1 MIHILHGANDLLR
14 DERLAELRAAH
25 GKSEE
30 AELNTVILDGSTA
43 TFDTVAAA
51 CNTLPFFTPKRLVI
65 IKGLMGRM
73 ERGDRRAGRRVM
85 TPDEEKKESEWK
97 PLRSMLGVMPLSTD
111 LIFVE
116 GILSRSNPV
125 LSELSSLASI
135 QEFYNMRG
143 AQFDQW
149 LSSRFVNAGA
159 KITPEAQRQLSFMV
173 GANMRQLQQEVD
185 KLATYASGRTI
196 TEEDVALMIPDAKEG
211 NIFAMVDAII
221 DGHSGQALRMAH
233 KLQDEG
239 MSVQQMLAMVARQA
253 RLLIQAKAL
262 SQKKVDDEELA
273 SRLGITSDFVFKK
286 TMEQTRRRTHQQMA
300 ALLGQL
306 LDIDISI
313 KRGQLSED
321 TAMDVLIAG
330 AQR

>member
-1 MIHILHGANDLLR
+1 MIHILHGANELMR
-14 DERLAELRAAH
+14 DERLTELRATH
-25 GKSEE
+25 GTSEE
-30 AELNTVILDGSTA
+30 AELNTVIVDGSTA
-43 TFDTVAAA
+43 TFDSVAAA

-97 PLRSMLGVMPLSTD
+97 PLRSMLGVMPLSTS

-116 GILSRSNPV
+116 GQLSRSNPV
-125 LSELSSLASI
+125 LSELSSLASVE
-135 QEFYNMRG
+135 EFYNLRG
-143 AQFDQW
+143 DRFEQW
-149 LSSRFVNAGA
+149 LKSRFINAGA

-173 GANMRQLQQEVD
+173 GQNMRQLQQDVD

-196 TEEDVALMIPDAKEG
+196 TEEDVMLMIPDAKEG

-221 DGHSGQALRMAH
+221 DGHSGQALKMAH

-262 SQKKVDDEELA
+262 SQKKMDDEELG
-273 SRLGITSDFVFKK
+273 SRLGITSDFVFRK
-286 TMEQTRRRTHQQMA
+286 TMEQTRKHTHQQMSA
-300 ALLGQL
+300 MLSQL
-306 LDIDISI
+306 LDIDVSI
-313 KRGQLSED
+313 KRGELAEE

-330 AQR
+330 ARR